1 MADVPAGGPTLP
13 LDGVT
18 VLDCSRVLAGPHATM
33 LLADLGADVWK
44 LEPPSGDETR
54 GWGPPFWGDPG
65 DGRSAYF
72 AAVNR
77 NKRSLVVDLK
87 TDAGQ
92 ALLDR
97 LAARADLLVH
107 NYVPSVAA
115 RLGLAADRLRERHP
129 HLVVTAIGGFPG
141 TGMLA
146 ERPAYDLVAQAWSGH
161 MAVTGA
167 PGGEPVKFGVGLL
180 DLLAGLEAAV
190 AALAGLAA
198 RERGHRHPDR
208 GGTAVPPT
216 SVSLVEAAVSGL
228 TNVLGYHLAIG
239 EEPRRWGTGHPDIV
253 PYQVFAARDGHV
265 VVAVG
270 NNAQFARL
278 CALLGV
284 EPEAAWATNQGRVPR
299 RAEVLAV
306 LAPRIAEWR
315 RDELLAAMTAADVP
329 GSPVH
334 SVGEAVAA
342 MRQIEPDWIT
352 TMDGVQLPASPIRI
366 GGVQLPVRRPPP
378 RLGEHTD
385 EILGHI
391 GLSLTD
397 IAALRAAGVIA

>member
-1 MADVPAGGPTLP
+1 VADAPTLDLTLP
-13 LDGVT
+13 LDGVI

-54 GWGPPFWGDPG
+54 GWGPPFWGDPA

-92 ALLDR
+92 QVLDR
-97 LAARADLLVH
+97 LAARADLLIH

-115 RLGLAADRLRERHP
+115 RLGLAAERLGDRHP
-129 HLVVTAIGGFPG
+129 HLVVTAVGGFPG

-167 PGGEPVKFGVGLL
+167 PGGEPVKFGVGVL

-190 AALAGLAA
+190 AALAGLTA
-198 RERGHRHPDR
+198 RERGRHPDA
-208 GGTAVPPT
+208 GMTAVPPA
-216 SVSLVEAAVSGL
+216 SVSLVEAAVAGL
-228 TNVLGYHLAIG
+228 TNVLGYYLATG

-270 NNAQFARL
+270 NDAQFARL
-278 CALLGV
+278 CAVLGV
-284 EPEAAWATNQGRVPR
+284 EPEVAWATNQGRVPR

-306 LAPRIAEWR
+306 LTPRIAEWN
-315 RDELLAAMTAADVP
+315 RDELLEAMAAADVP

-342 MRQIEPDWIT
+342 MRQVEPDWIT
-352 TMDGVQLPASPIRI
+352 PVDGVQLPASPIRI
-366 GGVQLPVRRPPP
+366 GSVQLPVRRPPP

-385 EILGHI
+385 QILREI
-391 GLSLTD
+391 GLSETD
-397 IAALRAAGVIA
+397 IAALRVERVVA

>member
-13 LDGVT
+13 LDGIT

-44 LEPPSGDETR
+44 LEPPFGDETR

-92 ALLDR
+92 ELLDR

-107 NYVPSVAA
+107 NYVPSVAS
-115 RLGLAADRLRERHP
+115 RLGLAADRLRKRHP
-129 HLVVTAIGGFPG
+129 HLVVTAISGFPG

-167 PGGEPVKFGVGLL
+167 PGGDPVKFGVGLL
-180 DLLAGLEAAV
+180 DLLAGLEAGV

-198 RERGHRHPDR
+198 RERGHRHPDAVR
-208 GGTAVPPT
+208 TGVPPA
-216 SVSLVEAAVSGL
+216 SVSLVEAAVAGL
-228 TNVLGYHLAIG
+228 TNVLGYHLATG

-253 PYQVFAARDGHV
+253 PYQVFAARDGHL

-270 NNAQFARL
+270 NDVQFARL
-278 CALLGV
+278 CAVLGV
-284 EPEAAWATNQGRVPR
+284 DPEAAWSTNPGRVQR
-299 RAEVLAV
+299 RAEVLAA

-315 RDELLAAMTAADVP
+315 RDELLAALTAADVP
-329 GSPVH
+329 SGPVH

-342 MRQIEPDWIT
+342 MRRIDPDWIT
-352 TMDGVQLPASPIRI
+352 SVDGVQVPASPIR
-366 GGVQLPVRRPPP
+366 VDDARLPIRRPPP

-385 EILGHI
+385 EILGQI
-391 GLSLTD
+391 GLNRAE
-397 IAALRAAGVIA
+397 IAALRSEGVVA

>member
-1 MADVPAGGPTLP
+1 
-13 LDGVT
+13 
-18 VLDCSRVLAGPHATM
+18 M

-77 NKRSLVVDLK
+77 NKRSLVVDLR
-87 TDAGQ
+87 TDAGRE
-92 ALLDR
+92 LLDR
-97 LAARADLLVH
+97 LAAHADLLIH

-146 ERPAYDLVAQAWSGH
+146 ERPAYDLVAQAWSGQ

-198 RERGHRHPDR
+198 RERGRRHPDPGR
-208 GGTAVPPT
+208 TAVAPA
-216 SVSLVEAAVSGL
+216 SVSLVEAAVAGL
-228 TNVLGYHLAIG
+228 TNVLGYHLATG
-239 EEPRRWGTGHPDIV
+239 EEPRRWGTGHPDVV

-270 NNAQFARL
+270 NDAQFARL
-278 CALLGV
+278 CGLLGV
-284 EPEAAWATNQGRVPR
+284 EPDAAWATNQGRVPR

-306 LAPRIAEWR
+306 LVPRIAEWH

-342 MRQIEPDWIT
+342 MRQVEPDWIT
-352 TMDGVQLPASPIRI
+352 SVDGVQLPSSPIRI

-378 RLGEHTD
+378 LLGEHTD
-385 EILGHI
+385 EILGQI
-391 GLSLTD
+391 GLNESE
-397 IAALRAAGVIA
+397 IAALRSEGVVA

>member
-1 MADVPAGGPTLP
+1 VADVPAGTLSLP
-13 LDGVT
+13 LDGIT

-87 TDAGQ
+87 ADAGRD
-92 ALLDR
+92 LLDL

-115 RLGLAADRLRERHP
+115 RLGLAAGRLRERHP
-129 HLVVTAIGGFPG
+129 HLIVTAIGGFPG

-146 ERPAYDLVAQAWSGH
+146 QRPAYDLVAQAWSGH

-180 DLLAGLEAAV
+180 DLLAGLEAGMAG
-190 AALAGLAA
+190 LAGLLA
-198 RERGHRHPDR
+198 RERGRADAAP
-208 GGTAVPPT
+208 GGSPAPQA
-216 SVSLVEAAVSGL
+216 SVSLVEAAVAGL
-228 TNVLGYHLAIG
+228 ANVLGYHLATG

-253 PYQVFAARDGHV
+253 PYQVFAVVDGHA

-270 NNAQFARL
+270 NDAQFARL
-278 CALLGV
+278 CTLLGV
-284 EPEAAWATNQGRVPR
+284 VPEPEWATNPGRLVHR
-299 RAEVLAV
+299 EAV
-306 LAPRIAEWR
+306 LASLTPRIAEWP
-315 RDELLAAMTAADVP
+315 RDQLLAAMSTADVP
-329 GSPVH
+329 SGPVH
-334 SVGEAVAA
+334 NVGEALAA
-342 MRQIEPDWIT
+342 MRQVEPDWIT
-352 TMDGVQLPASPIRI
+352 TLDGVPLPASPILVDGER
-366 GGVQLPVRRPPP
+366 LPARLPPP

-385 EILGHI
+385 QILGEI
-391 GLSLTD
+391 GLALEE
-397 IAALRAAGVIA
+397 IAALHVAGVVA